1 MHRESK
7 VAQKGS
13 QQLTYRSSHGSDSKQ
28 SLKFEVTPNQSPRRL
43 LMDCFVQE
51 SQVVPESRIFACD
64 VEYFRRFPVPNFSD
78 ISLLDDAR
86 LKSNFSRVQ
95 DNQTPTSDLRAWLSP
110 TKPSN
115 LKSSLLRDN
124 SGLTQS
130 YPKAIPQIW
139 SQANSEQ
146 TQSYPPNLKSGKLRA
161 NPEQTPSKPWVIP
174 EQTPSKPKAIQKL
187 SPKFEV
193 KQTLSLKF
201 EVTQCV
207 HKNVMMIRFGVSL
220 AGRTSPFWPCF
231 RVLDRNLTHR
241 RTSSYSQCT

>member
-1 MHRESK
+1 M
-7 VAQKGS
+7 G
-13 QQLTYRSSHGSDSKQ
+13 LTQ
-28 SLKFEVTPNQSPRRL
+28 SN
-43 LMDCFVQE
+43 
-51 SQVVPESRIFACD
+51 
-64 VEYFRRFPVPNFSD
+64 
-78 ISLLDDAR
+78 
-86 LKSNFSRVQ
+86 
-95 DNQTPTSDLRAWLSP
+95 
-110 TKPSN
+110 PSN
-115 LKSSLLRDN
+115 LKSLQTNRLGDWLWIASYRGPKLFLRLKFSHVMLITWDDFLFQISVTYLYWMMLEYKAVFREFRITQTRLQIWGLRCPSNLKSPLLRDN
-124 SGLTQS
+124 SGITLSKS
-130 YPKAIPQIW
+130 YPPKFEVRQTPSKPKAIPQIW
-139 SQANSEQ
+139 SQANS
-146 TQSYPPNLKSGKLRA
+146 
-161 NPEQTPSKPWVIP
+161 EQTPSKPWVIP